1 MYILP
6 KNWVFYKSLFGGIEF
21 FINYNGQF
29 FYKIQTVFYKKKI
42 VFYKYACFIENNNF
56 ELKRAHFYNI
66 WQILCQITCM
76 YEIYR
81 CITYFIGTCKQYNR
95 PAIQYNTR
103 FVSPFIYFLD
113 NAYIYQLVHRHS
125 TLTWHHF
132 CQKIWGN
139 LLFSSFCLKV
149 LIAGP
154 RSSSGQPTLTFYLS
168 EMSATFSFPVGI
180 SCQVFKQLVYF
191 GLASQQNLHDLHA
204 HQLSQNL
211 QWADSSSKLYTY
223 IFS

>member
-1 MYILP
+1 
-6 KNWVFYKSLFGGIEF
+6 
-21 FINYNGQF
+21 
-29 FYKIQTVFYKKKI
+29 
-42 VFYKYACFIENNNF
+42 
-56 ELKRAHFYNI
+56 
-66 WQILCQITCM
+66 M

-81 CITYFIGTCKQYNR
+81 CITYFIGTCKQYNQ

-139 LLFSSFCLKV
+139 VLFSSSFCLKV
-149 LIAGP
+149 LITGP

-223 IFS
+223 LKSLE

>member
-1 MYILP
+1 
-6 KNWVFYKSLFGGIEF
+6 
-21 FINYNGQF
+21 
-29 FYKIQTVFYKKKI
+29 
-42 VFYKYACFIENNNF
+42 
-56 ELKRAHFYNI
+56 
-66 WQILCQITCM
+66 M

-139 LLFSSFCLKV
+139 LLFSSSFCLKV

-191 GLASQQNLHDLHA
+191 GLASQQNICT
-204 HQLSQNL
+204 
-211 QWADSSSKLYTY
+211 WFTCTPVDSKSAMGRQQFQTIYIY
-223 IFS
+223 IFIELCIWLFNAFLVDIDQLPNSSHLSFL

>member
-1 MYILP
+1 MLHQAFIFHLP
-6 KNWVFYKSLFGGIEF
+6 S
-21 FINYNGQF
+21 
-29 FYKIQTVFYKKKI
+29 
-42 VFYKYACFIENNNF
+42 
-56 ELKRAHFYNI
+56 H
-66 WQILCQITCM
+66 
-76 YEIYR
+76 
-81 CITYFIGTCKQYNR
+81 ITYFIGTCKQYNR

-139 LLFSSFCLKV
+139 LLFSSSFCLKV

-191 GLASQQNLHDLHA
+191 GLASQQNIHDLHA

-211 QWADSSSKLYTY
+211 QWADSSSKLYTCTVGCFINY
-223 IFS
+223 TLQKKKDAIPVRTPHGCI